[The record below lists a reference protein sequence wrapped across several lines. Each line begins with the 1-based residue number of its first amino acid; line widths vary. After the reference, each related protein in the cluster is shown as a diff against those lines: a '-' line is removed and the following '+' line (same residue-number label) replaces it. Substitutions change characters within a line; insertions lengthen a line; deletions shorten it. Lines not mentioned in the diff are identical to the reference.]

1 MNCFFGDNELDQM
14 LFVLL
19 YMCKRFMD
27 LLKNVQNKPFFKFS
41 SATCICNL
49 NIIYQWVPAFLC
61 DDKMC
66 TWHTI
71 PWLNS
76 WNKLKFKIKFSVYL
90 WHFRQQE
97 LDLQGPRSLL
107 FMNQRCVGSLMFH
120 RIFILMYDV
129 YYDLSSLMAR
139 RIESL
144 TVFSCH

>member
-1 MNCFFGDNELDQM
+1 MNCYFRDNELDQM

-19 YMCKRFMD
+19 HMCRRFMD
-27 LLKNVQNKPFFKFS
+27 LLKNVQNKPFLKFS

-76 WNKLKFKIKFSVYL
+76 WNKLKFKFKFSVYL
-90 WHFRQQE
+90 WHFQT
-97 LDLQGPRSLL
+97 
-107 FMNQRCVGSLMFH
+107 
-120 RIFILMYDV
+120 
-129 YYDLSSLMAR
+129 AR
-139 RIESL
+139 TWLAGTTSPAIYEL
-144 TVFSCH
+144 TVCGFFNVSQNFYTHVWCLLWFIVFNGQKNRKSNRF